1 MFHLVFISITFPSL
15 SSNGCC
21 LIFEIRFSIEP
32 LCVNEN
38 EGMISSLPLKVSF
51 ASYCRAF
58 AEQKFQHLKKLGI
71 I

>member
-1 MFHLVFISITFPSL
+1 
-15 SSNGCC
+15 
-21 LIFEIRFSIEP
+21 
-32 LCVNEN
+32 
-38 EGMISSLPLKVSF
+38 MISSLPLKVSF